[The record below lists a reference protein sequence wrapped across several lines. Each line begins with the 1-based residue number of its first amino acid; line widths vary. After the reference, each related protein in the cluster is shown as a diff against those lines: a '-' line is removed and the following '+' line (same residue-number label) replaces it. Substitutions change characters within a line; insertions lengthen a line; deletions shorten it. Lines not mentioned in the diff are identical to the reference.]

1 VSKTTGLNNT
11 TVLSRSGVVLGLNKS
26 ITIKK
31 KNDREHKK
39 EDLAKI
45 ETAFALVYDKEEE

>member
-1 VSKTTGLNNT
+1 MLTFKIIDDEILFSPDDDEMIHN
-11 TVLSRSGVVLGLNKS
+11 